1 MILGIAHNPYAT
13 NVPSRLVER
22 AAELDIAVRVIDLP
36 TLIADIGPNG
46 EAAVRDAAGAIEI
59 TSLAPYLLFGYPTA
73 VHAFRILSRRAF
85 MQNPVDSVLTADDKA
100 ATAVQLSH
108 ASLPQVSSTICALD
122 LERALSVADEIQYPV
137 VMKRTH
143 GARGRWVRRARN
155 PASLT
160 QAFHELESEGPGGLI
175 LQPEVAEFYGR
186 SIRVLITGGQLLAVT
201 VRTAAGNEWRSNI
214 AGGATQEPVD
224 LTPNERKLA
233 EDAARAV
240 GLGHAG
246 IDILRTA
253 RGPLIL
259 EVNSCPDFTSMLPY
273 FDEDLTRTV
282 LLACLPSGH
291 NVQCRDDPA
300 PSR

>member
-108 ASLPQVSSTICALD
+108 
-122 LERALSVADEIQYPV
+122 
-137 VMKRTH
+137 
-143 GARGRWVRRARN
+143 
-155 PASLT
+155 
-160 QAFHELESEGPGGLI
+160 
-175 LQPEVAEFYGR
+175 
-186 SIRVLITGGQLLAVT
+186 
-201 VRTAAGNEWRSNI
+201 
-214 AGGATQEPVD
+214 
-224 LTPNERKLA
+224 
-233 EDAARAV
+233 
-240 GLGHAG
+240 
-246 IDILRTA
+246 
-253 RGPLIL
+253 
-259 EVNSCPDFTSMLPY
+259 
-273 FDEDLTRTV
+273 
-282 LLACLPSGH
+282 
-291 NVQCRDDPA
+291 
-300 PSR
+300 